1 MQVAPDVSSA
11 TTVTERPLTEEE
23 RHLLSLRLDRVG
35 AESRKALRKTG
46 AASTVVC
53 GVLAVITLLT
63 SDAPQLIVLA
73 FWGTLAVAFGLWL
86 GMPWRRLVR
95 DQVRLLA
102 EGFQTNRAREIQI
115 RSPRVVKFEEADDE
129 GPCYAFEYDAGESL
143 FVVGHEFYEDEAFPN
158 SDFSI
163 LQILGKSGNAIDQI
177 VLKRGDKLRPERVV
191 PASAKNQMD
200 LPEHLTVV
208 GAPLDLI
215 EAAVT
220 RPSSTA

>member
-1 MQVAPDVSSA
+1 VNLDVSAA

-23 RHLLSLRLDRVG
+23 RHLLSLRLDRLG
-35 AESRKALRKTG
+35 AESRRALLKTG
-46 AASTVVC
+46 AASTAVC

-63 SDAPQLIVLA
+63 SDSPRVIILA

-102 EGFQTNRAREIQI
+102 EGFQANRAREIQI
-115 RSPRVVKFEEADDE
+115 RSSRVVEFQEAEDE
-129 GPCYAFEYDAGESL
+129 GACYAFEYDDGESL
-143 FVVGHEFYEDEAFPN
+143 FVVGQEFYEDEAFPN

-163 LQILGKSGNAIDQI
+163 VQVLGKSGQAIDQI
-177 VLKRGDKLRPERVV
+177 VLKRGQKLRPERVV
-191 PASAKNQMD
+191 PASAKGLMD

-215 EAAVT
+215 EAAV
-220 RPSSTA
+220 RRSPATA

>member
-1 MQVAPDVSSA
+1 MDVSSA
-11 TTVTERPLTEEE
+11 ITVTERPLTEEE
-23 RHLLSLRLDRVG
+23 RHLLSLRLDRIG
-35 AESRKALRKTG
+35 AESRKALLKTG
-46 AASTVVC
+46 AASTAVC
-53 GVLAVITLLT
+53 AILAVITLLT
-63 SDAPQLIVLA
+63 SDAPRVVVLA
-73 FWGTLAVAFGLWL
+73 FWGTLALAFGLWL

-115 RSPRVVKFEEADDE
+115 RSPRVVEFAEAEDE
-129 GPCYAFEYDAGESL
+129 GACYAFEYDDGESL
-143 FVVGHEFYEDEAFPN
+143 FVVGQEFYEDEAFPN

-163 LQILGKSGNAIDQI
+163 VQVLGKSGQAIDQI
-177 VLKRGDKLRPERVV
+177 VLKRGEKLRPERVV
-191 PASAKNQMD
+191 PASAKRRMD

-220 RPSSTA
+220 RSPSTA